1 MKPQR
6 LLYLSAHQMTA
17 YHWQA
22 GVLTCE
28 EVFSASESGVQQFA
42 HYLARNMQSI
52 FSLLANVSEEGFH
65 IETIPF
71 LRGNDRK
78 AVIQRKLSQVFFNAP
93 LSAALS
99 LGHEKSRRKD
109 ERILLTA
116 LSNTAFFQPWLDII
130 RASEVALSG
139 IFSLPLLASAL
150 LRKLRLP
157 QEPCLLLTVQDQSI
171 RQNYF
176 EKGELHFSRLTPL
189 QHSSIG
195 SIAQTFATESLKL
208 QQYLASQRLIGRNQS
223 ITAHIL
229 AHQGALKTIQNS
241 CIDTPTVHY
250 NVIDITECAS
260 RIGLKTPPVDT
271 HCEAL
276 FLHLLVTDPPAFQ
289 FASDELRH
297 SFHLARIRSLLHG
310 IGAMALIACL
320 LLSGKLLFDAYSVR
334 QGAAAL
340 KAEAELSRQRYSAI
354 EKTFPEL
361 PLDNETLKRVMDRYT
376 IHEQRSTS
384 PKGLYH
390 TVSLAL
396 QAEPTIELDNLD
408 WKTGAADAETAGP
421 GKQTAGAR
429 TISDD
434 SEHIIVRGTLKP
446 EGNANTRQLLSTFRR
461 FVERLKTDA
470 NLQVEILQ
478 QPFDIEPGKSLRSG
492 DTSPEEGKPRAFI
505 LQIIRKIGA

>member
-22 GVLTCE
+22 GELTCE
-28 EVFSASESGVQQFA
+28 EVFSVSESGVQQFA

-78 AVIQRKLSQVFFNAP
+78 AVIQRKLSQIFFNAP

-116 LSNTAFFQPWLDII
+116 LSNSAFFQPWLDII
-130 RASEVALSG
+130 RESEVAFTG
-139 IFSLPLLASAL
+139 IFSLPLLASTL
-150 LRKLRLP
+150 IRKLRLP

-176 EKGELHFSRLTPL
+176 EKGELHFSRLTSL

-195 SIAQTFATESLKL
+195 SLAQTFATESLKL

-229 AHQGALKTIQNS
+229 AHPGALKTIQNS

-250 NVIDITECAS
+250 NVIDILDCAS
-260 RIGLKTPPVDT
+260 RIGLKTPPADT
-271 HCEAL
+271 HCEPL
-276 FLHLLVTDPPAFQ
+276 FLHLLVATPPAIQ
-289 FASDELRH
+289 FAGDDLRH
-297 SFHLARIRSLLHG
+297 NFHLTRIRSLLHG
-310 IGAMALIACL
+310 LGVIALAACL

-334 QGAAAL
+334 QDAAAL
-340 KAEAELSRQRYSAI
+340 KTEADLSRQRYSAI
-354 EKTFPEL
+354 EKTFPTL
-361 PLDNETLKRVMDRYT
+361 PLDNETLKRVMDRYR
-376 IHEQRSTS
+376 IYEQRSTS

-390 TVSLAL
+390 TVSRALLA
-396 QAEPTIELDNLD
+396 APAIELDNLD
-408 WKTGAADAETAGP
+408 WKTGGNDTEAGVP
-421 GKQTAGAR
+421 YRQTAGAR
-429 TISDD
+429 TISED
-434 SEHIIVRGTLKP
+434 SESIILRGTLMP
-446 EGNANTRQLLSTFRR
+446 DGRANTRQLLFTFRR
-461 FVERLKTDA
+461 FVEHLKTDP
-470 NLQVEILQ
+470 NLHVEVLQ

-492 DTSPEEGKPRAFI
+492 DTSPEEGKPRAFS
-505 LQIIRKIGA
+505 LQITRKIGT